1 MKGKTIIVLTH
12 DIFEDLEL
20 WYPVHRLRE
29 EGARVLLAGPEKDT
43 VYKGKHGVPAKSDI
57 AIRDIDPSG
66 VDGLVIPGGYA
77 PDKLRRL
84 HEVLS
89 LVKNVDEKKKPIAM
103 ICHAGW
109 VPISAKIVDDR
120 KLTSVGAIKDD
131 LVNAGAEWVD
141 EAVVTDGNLVSSRT
155 PADLPVYMKAYID
168 LFE

>member
-84 HEVLS
+84 NEVLS
-89 LVKNVDEKKKPIAM
+89 LVKNVDEKEKPIAM

-109 VPISAKIVDDR
+109 VPISAKIVDGR
-120 KLTSVGAIKDD
+120 KLTSVSAIKDD

-155 PADLPVYMKAYID
+155 PADLPVYMKAYIE
-168 LFE
+168 LFS

>member
-77 PDKLRRL
+77 PDKLRRFN
-84 HEVLS
+84 EVLS
-89 LVKNVDEKKKPIAM
+89 LVKNVDENEKPIAM

-109 VPISAKIVDDR
+109 VPISAKIVDGR
-120 KLTSVGAIKDD
+120 KVTSVSAIKDD

-155 PADLPVYMKAYID
+155 PADLPVYMKAYIE
-168 LFE
+168 LFS